1 MRNALVVLEFALSIV
16 LLTGAG
22 LLVRSFLA
30 LEEVDLGFQPER
42 LLTLRVTMPAGVS
55 QARTIALHEEAL
67 ERAAALP
74 GVKAAGAIADLFE
87 LSNVQNLGLRAIEGR
102 EPEPPDKWT
111 PLIWQTVSGDY
122 LQAMGALL
130 LRVRY
135 LSQQDTV
142 NSPLVALI
150 DENLT
155 RRYWPRE
162 DHVAQR

>member
-42 LLTLRVTMPAGVS
+42 LLNLRVTMPAGVS
-55 QARTIALHEEAL
+55 QARTLVLHEEAL

-74 GVKAAGAIADLFE
+74 GVKAAGAISDLFE

-130 LRVRY
+130 LRGRY
-135 LSQQDTV
+135 FSEQDTV
-142 NSPLVALI
+142 ISPVVSLLDVSLA
-150 DENLT
+150 
-155 RRYWPRE
+155 RRDCPA
-162 DHVAQR
+162 DGS